1 MSKETILDSKVC
13 FRCGWAD
20 ETGIPIEEGSMCP
33 SCGEQS
39 ILSVTHALDILNE
52 IHLSNTRM
60 PLWAEI
66 EADNEYAELLLE
78 DPMIQY
84 MEDDYDYE

>member
-1 MSKETILDSKVC
+1 MDKETILDSKVC

-20 ETGIPIEEGSMCP
+20 ETGMPIEEGSACP
-33 SCGEQS
+33 SCGEH
-39 ILSVTHALDILNE
+39 SVITVNHALDILNE
-52 IHLSNTRM
+52 IHISNKKM

-78 DPMIQY
+78 DPNILY
-84 MEDDYDYE
+84 IEDEYENE